1 MKINE
6 LHYLHQEV
14 RKRKNKSKKLKE
26 TILLIK
32 ALLDER
38 EKYLRSLL
46 QTKADFWQRSSQQ
59 KKYGRL
65 IQEEREK
72 IQVMSGLRKG
82 ITTDFN

>member
-1 MKINE
+1 MNFIFTSRGQKKKKINPE
-6 LHYLHQEV
+6 
-14 RKRKNKSKKLKE
+14 KLKE

-38 EKYLRSLL
+38 KKYLRSLL
-46 QTKADFWQRSSQQ
+46 QTKADFWKRSSQQ

-72 IQVMSGLRKG
+72 IQMMPALRKG